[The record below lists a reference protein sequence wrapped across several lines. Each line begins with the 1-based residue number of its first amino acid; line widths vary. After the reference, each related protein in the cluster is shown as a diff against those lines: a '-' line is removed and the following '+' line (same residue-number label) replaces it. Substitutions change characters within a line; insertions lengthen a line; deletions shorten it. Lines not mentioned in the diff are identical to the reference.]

1 MALSITKSPVT
12 TPREGDLRDLV
23 VQFNALLDTLRAI
36 GVIYDAD
43 AGITST
49 AFVSTLEAGVSKIGD
64 RAGTARSTTTG

>member
-1 MALSITKSPVT
+1 MALTVNPT
-12 TPREGDLRDLV
+12 TPSTAPNSDLRELV

-49 AFVSTLEAGVSKIGD
+49 EFVSTLEAGVEKIGD
-64 RAGTARSTTTG
+64 RSGTAISS